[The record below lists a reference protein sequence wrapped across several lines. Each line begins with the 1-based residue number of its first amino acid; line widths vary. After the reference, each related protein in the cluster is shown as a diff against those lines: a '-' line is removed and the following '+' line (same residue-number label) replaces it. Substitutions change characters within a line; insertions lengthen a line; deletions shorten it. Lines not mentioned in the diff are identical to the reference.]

1 LRNRF
6 ALLQSGTMYEW
17 SDLRIF
23 LAVVRDGSALAA
35 SKSLGVN
42 QTTVNRRL
50 QALERD
56 LGLIL
61 FDRQTR
67 GHSLTEHGKSL
78 LGTAQ
83 KVADR
88 ANDLNSA
95 AERLRRVI
103 AGVVRVTSPEETAN
117 SVIIPIA
124 AAFQSIYPRVSVEQV
139 AANRRL
145 DIVHGEADLAVR
157 NGSHPD
163 DPRLIA
169 KRLPDFAWTLYCT
182 QTYADNHG
190 MPSDMSHVAAH
201 DYVGYVDGPSN
212 WSAYI
217 WFVDQAKPTRLV
229 SRSNTVTNMK
239 AMVKSSV
246 GVGLLPCFVADPEP
260 DLIRCFAPM
269 RQLDAESWMLT
280 SPEALSSPQVRAFI
294 DFLVPRI
301 MEQRDRFTGHRPK
314 PPPA

>member
-1 LRNRF
+1 
-6 ALLQSGTMYEW
+6 MYEW

-103 AGVVRVTSPEETAN
+103 AGVVRVTSPEE
-117 SVIIPIA
+117 IA
-124 AAFQSIYPRVSVEQV
+124 GWISYMV
-139 AANRRL
+139 RL
-145 DIVHGEADLAVR
+145 TWQCATDR
-157 NGSHPD
+157 TPM
-163 DPRLIA
+163 
-169 KRLPDFAWTLYCT
+169 T
-182 QTYADNHG
+182 QG
-190 MPSDMSHVAAH
+190 
-201 DYVGYVDGPSN
+201 
-212 WSAYI
+212 
-217 WFVDQAKPTRLV
+217 
-229 SRSNTVTNMK
+229 
-239 AMVKSSV
+239 
-246 GVGLLPCFVADPEP
+246 
-260 DLIRCFAPM
+260 
-269 RQLDAESWMLT
+269 
-280 SPEALSSPQVRAFI
+280 
-294 DFLVPRI
+294 
-301 MEQRDRFTGHRPK
+301 
-314 PPPA
+314 